1 MNYLTIVFSLNL
13 KLSIDVTL
21 VGLIF
26 VFLVIPNIDA
36 FKTKL
41 ITSLFAREEL
51 ASVLTVIIIGFTS
64 TNSISWENSN
74 NSLNIELDNHV
85 PEALEAF
92 ILRSLTCN
100 NKTIWG
106 IWIISLLSLAKGF
119 FLKGRFDDVC
129 VQVCKI

>member
-1 MNYLTIVFSLNL
+1 MNYLTIVLSLNL
-13 KLSIDVTL
+13 KLSVDVTL

-41 ITSLFAREEL
+41 ISGLFAWEEL
-51 ASVLTVIIIGFTS
+51 ASVLTVIIIGFTP
-64 TNSISWENSN
+64 TNSISWENGN
-74 NSLNIELDNHV
+74 NSLNIELDDHV
-85 PEALEAF
+85 PEALETF

-106 IWIISLLSLAKGF
+106 IWVISLLSLAKGF